1 MTIVVSH
8 ANFKIFPVNLNIAL
22 QDRQETEISDLDN
35 KIFHILFIQ
44 PTVLSQLRQEM
55 SIWILEYSLQMI

>member
-1 MTIVVSH
+1 MTIVISH
-8 ANFKIFPVNLNIAL
+8 ASFKIFPVNLNIAL

-55 SIWILEYSLQMI
+55 SIWILEYSL